1 MEAISRTE
9 KILDGQDLEPISRKE
24 HFLAKMMGKD
34 VETPEPISREEHF
47 LQAVIDNKGTGSTED
62 VDALLEADY

>member
-34 VETPEPISREEHF
+34 VETPGPISREEHF
-47 LQAVIDNKGTGSTED
+47 LQAIIDKGTGSSED